1 MPARRKRAARR
12 RLLQSFDIVGKEIF
26 QNALSVSV
34 RVILQLRVE
43 LRAEDGARL
52 VRKHLH
58 TAIFPGS
65 EQAKALRHRAELAA
79 MVLEAMERTAQAG
92 EQRMLREDGLR
103 QKAELLVPLARIDE
117 RRTEGDAD
125 ELQARADAEE
135 RGRRFTDQR
144 KLVGKGLAQTLAVPV
159 GEAAGEK
166 DGIRR
171 RVERPELCI

>member
-1 MPARRKRAARR
+1 MPARRKRAARW

-65 EQAKALRHRAELAA
+65 EQAKAPRHSAELAA

-103 QKAELLVPLARIDE
+103 QKAELLVSLARIDE

-125 ELQARADAEE
+125 EL
-135 RGRRFTDQR
+135 
-144 KLVGKGLAQTLAVPV
+144 
-159 GEAAGEK
+159 
-166 DGIRR
+166 
-171 RVERPELCI
+171 

>member
-1 MPARRKRAARR
+1 M
-12 RLLQSFDIVGKEIF
+12 GKEIF

-65 EQAKALRHRAELAA
+65 EQAKAPRHSAELAA
-79 MVLEAMERTAQAG
+79 MMLKTMERTAQAG
-92 EQRMLREDGLR
+92 KQRMLREDGLR
-103 QKAELLVPLARIDE
+103 QKAELLVSLARIDE

-125 ELQARADAEE
+125 EL
-135 RGRRFTDQR
+135 
-144 KLVGKGLAQTLAVPV
+144 
-159 GEAAGEK
+159 
-166 DGIRR
+166 
-171 RVERPELCI
+171 